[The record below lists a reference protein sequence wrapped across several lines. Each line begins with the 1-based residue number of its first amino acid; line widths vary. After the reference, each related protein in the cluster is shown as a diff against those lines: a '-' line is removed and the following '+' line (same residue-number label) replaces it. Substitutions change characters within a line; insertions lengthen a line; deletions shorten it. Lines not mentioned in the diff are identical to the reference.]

1 MAAHVLPR
9 LTSDRPLR
17 SPRGER
23 LASDWWISG
32 RGTKG
37 GHWKRGA
44 PGGEGPRVSFG
55 GEGGY
60 STPRAMVRGRGH
72 VARAREFLQ
81 VLFLLRRRK
90 CVISCAWHAS
100 HRVALARAKPLR
112 KTTSDATPGRL
123 CPGVPLVA
131 SAQGYPYGAWCLASR
146 PLFGK

>member
-1 MAAHVLPR
+1 MRAVAPCSSDALHLCIDRSLALVALACRQFLR
-9 LTSDRPLR
+9 LRL
-17 SPRGER
+17 GGGNGLG

-37 GHWKRGA
+37 GHWKRGG
-44 PGGEGPRVSFG
+44 PGGEGPSLSFG

-60 STPRAMVRGRGH
+60 STSRAMVRGRGH
-72 VARAREFLQ
+72 VARDREFLQ

-90 CVISCAWHAS
+90 RVISCAWHAS

-123 CPGVPLVA
+123 CPG
-131 SAQGYPYGAWCLASR
+131 
-146 PLFGK
+146 